1 MANPGDSDSSDGLDD
16 TQRPSSSGASA
27 AKTLTD
33 ELTLPEASRY
43 VDLRSLG
50 AGGMGEVRLVKD
62 LRLEREV
69 ALKRM
74 HGGLDHRDDT
84 RRFLREV
91 KVQGQLDHP
100 SVVPVYDLGLAPDG
114 APWFTM
120 KRVRGQTLLSV
131 LHALQD
137 EEPATVARFTRW
149 RLLSLF
155 TTVCECIHSAH
166 ARGVLHR
173 DLKPSNIMLG
183 EFGEVHVLDW
193 GLARVSGQRSAD
205 DSVSRRIVPAL
216 DENGTQLGMTMGTPG
231 YMSPEQAQGR
241 IDELDERTDVYS
253 LGAILFELLYLAPLH
268 DAPTHEARLKSTQR
282 GLRES
287 PPGNVAPEL
296 DAVWRKAC
304 ASEPKQRFESARAL
318 SEAVERFLEGE
329 RDEERRRQLAGEQ
342 LALAEK
348 AAVDTHAGRSAALK
362 ALGRA
367 LALQPTNAAALRRLS
382 ALLESTP
389 TETPPEAV
397 KQLAKQSL
405 ERAQQTAYSS
415 ALRLGSWVLGLV
427 AAAVLFGVK
436 SVPLLAC
443 VLTLLC
449 AAAGVT
455 WLIGRRADTDT
466 QQRRVGLVGVV
477 CVGVLSLALHPLVVV
492 PTLAATHAMLMAAS
506 VTKEVRRLMVVAS
519 MVAASLPM
527 LLGRVGE
534 YVTVRDGALVL
545 TSPLISFDSAAAPAF
560 LLAFSLLPLITPALL
575 VGRVR
580 DAMGEAERRVVI
592 QAAALRQLVP
602 EQ

>member
-1 MANPGDSDSSDGLDD
+1 MSDTTDTGLDD
-16 TQRPSSSGASA
+16 TQRPSNSGASA

-33 ELTLPEASRY
+33 ELTLPETSRY
-43 VDLRSLG
+43 ADLRILG

-74 HGGLDHRDDT
+74 HGALDHSDDT

-100 SVVPVYDLGLAPDG
+100 SVVPVYDLGLTPDG

-131 LHALQD
+131 LHALREKD
-137 EEPATVARFTRW
+137 VATTARYTRW
-149 RLLSLF
+149 RLLSVF

-173 DLKPSNIMLG
+173 DLKPGNVMLG

-193 GLARVSGQRSAD
+193 GLARVNGQRAAD
-205 DSVSRRIVPAL
+205 DHASQRIVPAV
-216 DENGTQLGMTMGTPG
+216 DEHGTQLGMTMGTPG

-268 DAPTHEARLKSTQR
+268 DAPTLDAKLKSTQAP
-282 GLRES
+282 LRDS
-287 PPGNVAPEL
+287 PQGSVPPEL
-296 DAVWRKAC
+296 DALWRKAC
-304 ASEPKQRFESARAL
+304 ASDPKQRFESARAL

-329 RDEERRRQLAGEQ
+329 RDEERRRALAAEQ
-342 LALAEK
+342 LALAEQ
-348 AAVDTHAGRSAALK
+348 AAVDSHAGRSAALK

-382 ALLESTP
+382 ALLENLP
-389 TETPPEAV
+389 TETPPEAQ
-397 KQLAKQSL
+397 KQLAQQAL
-405 ERAQQTAYSS
+405 ARAQQTAFSS
-415 ALRLGSWVLGLV
+415 ALRLGSWALGLV
-427 AAAVLFGVK
+427 AAALLFGVK

-443 VLTLLC
+443 VLTALV

-455 WLIGRRADTDT
+455 WLLGRRPGTDT
-466 QQRRVGLVGVV
+466 QQRRVGLIGVV
-477 CVGVLSLALHPLVVV
+477 CVAMLSLALHPLVVV

-506 VTKEVRRLMVVAS
+506 ISKEVRRLVVIS
-519 MVAASLPM
+519 SIVAASLP
-527 LLGRVGE
+527 LLLLRVHD
-534 YVTVRDGALVL
+534 YVTVREGALVL
-545 TSPLISFDSAAAPAF
+545 TSPLISFDSAVVPPF
-560 LLAFSLLPLITPALL
+560 LLAFSLLPLITPAVLL
-575 VGRVR
+575 GRVR

-602 EQ
+602 EE